1 MYGWSVEYYGK
12 ETCKPDTTYSTHI
25 AEITED
31 NGNSAAFTCVLPLYI
46 NQPERA
52 KNEEYEKKGKSI
64 SVLGSMFFSYT
75 ELLLLIVRTC
85 AGWRCDSERVA
96 SRHTYSLTLPFNS
109 THESHNLAHKN
120 FHTCTFLSVR
130 ERRRGRG

>member
-1 MYGWSVEYYGK
+1 MHSATTTMAIAITNKMHTKKAQTRSENKKKAVCMDGVWSTMVR
-12 ETCKPDTTYSTHI
+12 KPASPTRHKYSTHI

-85 AGWRCDSERVA
+85 AG
-96 SRHTYSLTLPFNS
+96 
-109 THESHNLAHKN
+109 
-120 FHTCTFLSVR
+120 
-130 ERRRGRG
+130 